1 MFKNGSKLLVGIK
14 SSNVLRCFIGLVL
27 LIFVACDGS
36 NENSEKI
43 SSTLSTVT
51 PIPEGEVTHSQPTP
65 ASESSLPA
73 TALSTSTATVVAS
86 TAASAYEP
94 ASTRTAHPS
103 PTEVGFEA
111 KRFKDVPGI
120 VDATNFGWPRDIE
133 TSEGLVTLQKPPTK
147 VHSLSLGHTEILA
160 ALMDFSKVSAVYSFF
175 SDPEQS
181 NIADLSKSHN
191 LIGFDPEEVVAL
203 EPEIVIASRFT
214 DADNVAL
221 LKDAGIPVARASL
234 ENSALGNV
242 PNILLIGYMVG
253 AEKEA
258 LLLADEIEH
267 RMQVVG
273 DILNGNDHPRVL
285 SISKFTSIFAAG
297 SDSTEGGIIEQ
308 AGGVNA
314 AADSGIE
321 GHQQVT
327 IEGIAAINPDVIVV
341 PQPIEGANAFID
353 ELKSSAALLEVP
365 ALTNGRMYY
374 VLPKYHTTLSHWNV
388 RGVEQMAAL
397 LFPSDFQDVDMND
410 FSHYAQ

>member
-86 TAASAYEP
+86 TVVSASKP
-94 ASTRTAHPS
+94 PITRRAHPNG
-103 PTEVGFEA
+103 TEVDFEA

-175 SDPEQS
+175 TDPEQS

-258 LLLADEIEH
+258 LLLADEIER
-267 RMQVVG
+267 RMQFVG
-273 DILNGNDHPRVL
+273 DILSGNDHPRVL
-285 SISKFTSIFAAG
+285 SISKFTSIFVAG
-297 SDSTEGGIIEQ
+297 SGSTEGGIIEQ

-321 GHQQVT
+321 GHQQIT
-327 IEGIAAINPDVIVV
+327 IEGITAINPDVIVV
-341 PQPIEGANAFID
+341 PQPTEGANAFIS
-353 ELKSSAALLEVP
+353 ELKLNAALFEVP
-365 ALTNGRMYY
+365 ALKNDRIYY

-410 FSHYAQ
+410 FSHYTR

>member
-14 SSNVLRCFIGLVL
+14 SSNVLRFFIGLVL
-27 LIFVACDGS
+27 LTFVACDGS

-258 LLLADEIEH
+258 LLLADEIER
-267 RMQVVG
+267 RMQFVD

-285 SISKFTSIFAAG
+285 SISKFTSIFVAG
-297 SDSTEGGIIEQ
+297 SGSTEGGIIEQ

-321 GHQQVT
+321 GHQQIT
-327 IEGIAAINPDVIVV
+327 IEGITAINPDVIVV
-341 PQPIEGANAFID
+341 PQPIEGANAFIS
-353 ELKSSAALLEVP
+353 ELKLNAALFDVP
-365 ALTNGRMYY
+365 ALKNDRIYY

-410 FSHYAQ
+410 FSHYTR

>member
-1 MFKNGSKLLVGIK
+1 MFEEGSKLLVGIK
-14 SSNVLRCFIGLVL
+14 SSNVFRFFIGLVL
-27 LIFVACDGS
+27 LTFVACDGS
-36 NENSEKI
+36 NANSEKI

-51 PIPEGEVTHSQPTP
+51 PIPEGEMTHSQPTLT
-65 ASESSLPA
+65 SESSLP
-73 TALSTSTATVVAS
+73 TTVLSTSTTTVVAS
-86 TAASAYEP
+86 TVTSVSQP
-94 ASTRTAHPS
+94 PNTGRAHPS
-103 PTEVGFEA
+103 GTEVGFEA

-133 TSEGLVTLQKPPTK
+133 TSEGLVTLEKPPTR

-175 SDPEQS
+175 TDPEQS

-203 EPEIVIASRFT
+203 DPEIVIASRFT

-221 LKDAGIPVARASL
+221 LKDSGIPVARASL

-253 AEKEA
+253 AEEEA
-258 LLLADEIEH
+258 LVLADEIEH

-273 DILNGNDHPRVL
+273 DILDGNDRPRVL

-341 PQPIEGANAFID
+341 PQPIEGANVFIN
-353 ELKSSAALLEVP
+353 ELKSSAALSEVP
-365 ALTNGRMYY
+365 ALKNDRIYY

-397 LFPSDFQDVDMND
+397 LFPSDFEGLEMND
-410 FSHYAQ
+410 FSHYPR